1 MANKTKSTDTLTQK
15 TILCVED
22 EASIRDMLRFSLERE
37 GYRVDGAENS
47 TQMSESISQQ
57 RPDLIL
63 MDWMLPDASGPQ
75 LVKGLRSESY
85 TRDIPIIMLTAKAEE
100 QDMIKGLDSG
110 ADDYVTKPVSL
121 KSLNARIKA
130 LLRRSEAF
138 NPDDSISYDRLKL
151 NLANQTLSIDDI
163 QISLGSTELKLLK
176 LFMQSPERIFSRAQ
190 LLDHAWGQNSYIDE
204 RTVDVHILRLR
215 KLLKPNAA
223 DHLIKTVRGSGY
235 KLSL

>member
-1 MANKTKSTDTLTQK
+1 MTNKTKSVDTLTQK

-37 GYRVDGAENS
+37 GYRVEGAENS
-47 TQMSESISQQ
+47 RQMSDSIGQQ

-75 LVKGLRSESY
+75 LVKVLRSESY

-100 QDMIKGLDSG
+100 QDMIQGLDSG

-121 KSLNARIKA
+121 KSLSARIKA
-130 LLRRSEAF
+130 LLRRAEAF
-138 NPDDSISYDRLKL
+138 NEDDSISYDRLTL
-151 NLANQTLSIDDI
+151 NIASQTLSIDDI
-163 QISLGSTELKLLK
+163 QLSLGSTEIKLLK
-176 LFMQSPERIFSRAQ
+176 IFIQSPERVFSRMQ
-190 LLDHAWGQNSYIDE
+190 LLDHVWGQNSYIDE

-215 KLLKPNAA
+215 KILKPNAA

-235 KLSL
+235 KLSA

>member
-1 MANKTKSTDTLTQK
+1 MANKTKLADSLTQK

-22 EASIRDMLRFSLERE
+22 EVSIRDMLRFSLERE
-37 GYRVDGAENS
+37 GYRVEGAENRLE
-47 TQMSESISQQ
+47 MSDSISRQ

-75 LVKGLRSESY
+75 LIKELRIESY
-85 TRDIPIIMLTAKAEE
+85 TRDIPIIMLTAKADEL
-100 QDMIKGLDSG
+100 DMIKGLDSG

-130 LLRRSEAF
+130 LLRRAEAF
-138 NPDDSISYDRLKL
+138 NSDDSISYDRLKL
-151 NLANQTLSIDDI
+151 NLASQTLSIDDM

-176 LFMQSPERIFSRAQ
+176 FFMQSPERIFSRAQ
-190 LLDHAWGQNSYIDE
+190 LLDHVWGQNNYIDE

-235 KLSL
+235 KLSV

>member
-1 MANKTKSTDTLTQK
+1 MANKTKLADSLTQK

-37 GYRVDGAENS
+37 GYRVEGAENRLE
-47 TQMSESISQQ
+47 MSESISRQ

-75 LVKGLRSESY
+75 LIKELRSESY
-85 TRDIPIIMLTAKAEE
+85 TRDIPIIMLTAKADE

-130 LLRRSEAF
+130 LLRRAESF
-138 NPDDSISYDRLKL
+138 NPDDSISYDRLNL
-151 NLANQTLSIDDI
+151 NLASQTLSIDDM

-176 LFMQSPERIFSRAQ
+176 FFMQSPERIFSRAQ
-190 LLDHAWGQNSYIDE
+190 LLDHVWGQNNYLDE

-235 KLSL
+235 KFSV

>member
-1 MANKTKSTDTLTQK
+1 MANKTKLADSLTQK

-37 GYRVDGAENS
+37 GFRVEGAENRLE
-47 TQMSESISQQ
+47 MSESISRQ

-63 MDWMLPDASGPQ
+63 MDWMLLDASGPQ
-75 LVKGLRSESY
+75 LIKELRSESY
-85 TRDIPIIMLTAKAEE
+85 TREIPIIMLTAKADE

-130 LLRRSEAF
+130 LLRRAEAF
-138 NPDDSISYDRLKL
+138 NSDDSISYDRLKL
-151 NLANQTLSIDDI
+151 NLASQTLSIDDM

-176 LFMQSPERIFSRAQ
+176 FFMQSPERIFSRAQ
-190 LLDHAWGQNSYIDE
+190 LLDHVWGQNNYLDE

-223 DHLIKTVRGSGY
+223 DQLIKTVRGSGY